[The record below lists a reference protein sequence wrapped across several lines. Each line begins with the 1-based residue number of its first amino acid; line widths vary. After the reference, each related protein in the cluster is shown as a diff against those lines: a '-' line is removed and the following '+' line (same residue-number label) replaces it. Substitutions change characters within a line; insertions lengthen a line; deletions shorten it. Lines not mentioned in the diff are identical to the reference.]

1 MRFCPVCARVRRPFH
16 PKAAMRSLTRPAFM
30 LAMTLLT
37 GCWFNTSLA
46 QAPARESTDD
56 VDIAAI
62 KPPPRDV
69 KDILRVLEQG
79 KVDLTEIEQ
88 ARKILALPQPAPD
101 ADNPTWN
108 NFHFK
113 RALANQKLGRMS
125 EAVAEMR
132 IAALDRRLSDP
143 KLEIRDLI
151 DLSVLESFSGNMAN
165 AISALDKAKNIVR
178 GLPQAGGFLLT
189 INRLLVINHAAVGNF
204 EIAKTTLTEMDNLLN
219 RLRRAPSVAE
229 YISIWEANVESARG
243 TLQWQQGLWVES
255 ERSLRKALRLL
266 NQNYQA
272 AKNSATK
279 ADDLGSGER
288 TYSDGTNNPR
298 MHLSQIILRNMNL
311 ADVLLQ
317 QRRLVDAEFYARE
330 ALKLALDNFGR
341 NSTDVGKALAT
352 MSKIVS
358 EQGRFP
364 EAVLLAQA
372 SLKAHTES
380 GITDESRVMA
390 MARKFYAT
398 ALVADG
404 QYQAADK
411 VFNEMMAGVRKDPAL
426 EKTFR
431 PDDLDWVLAMQKIG
445 KQPEALAMAE
455 RMLKR
460 SEAQSGKSSPRTA
473 LIAAFHAVSLQNQG
487 KLKEAHAAFR
497 EAAPTLVDQTRS
509 DAENDT
515 ASIKQQ
521 QRTTYLFENYVALL
535 ARIAQS
541 DPAQAQAAAAEAF
554 RVADLAKSSGV
565 QRALTAS
572 AARANI
578 KDPLLAQLAR
588 KEQDLQRRVNS
599 LSELLTGLLA
609 APPEQQLPS
618 VQAKIRQDITT
629 FKAERETLKKEIERK
644 YPDYAEMVEPKP
656 ATVERTR
663 ALLRADEVLVSWYF
677 AEKEAYVWA
686 ISKHDIPLFKAVA
699 LGRSEMAKQ
708 VSHLRRALDPGVATI
723 DEIPPFDV
731 KASFLLYQQIL
742 APVQESLKGKKVLLV
757 VPHAELGQLPLS
769 VLVTQDTAAAGKPA
783 VPFASYKAVPW
794 LVRDIAIAQLPS
806 VTALT
811 ALRNTPPGN
820 PNRGNFIGFGDP
832 FFSAEQYRS
841 AEKAQ
846 AARSTQLATRGLP
859 LNLRNAPKTT
869 GVSSAELGLLPRLP
883 DTKQEILE
891 IARVLGAAPSD
902 VYLNRQASV
911 KAVMEAD
918 LSNRKVVMFATHGLV
933 PGELDGLSQ
942 PALALSSPEV
952 TGDQDDGL
960 LTMDKV
966 LTLKLNADWVVL
978 SACNTASG
986 EGSGSEAVSGLGRAF
1001 FFAGAKALL
1010 VSNWPVDS
1018 VAARLLMTDLFRRQ
1032 QTGDKALAKS
1042 DALRQAMLQL
1052 IDQGGMS
1059 DGKAM
1064 KYSYA
1069 HPLFWAPFMVVGD

>member
-1 MRFCPVCARVRRPFH
+1 MKSRSILFSLVCPAWLT
-16 PKAAMRSLTRPAFM
+16 ASLFFTAPVYAQ
-30 LAMTLLT
+30 
-37 GCWFNTSLA
+37 TSEAEL
-46 QAPARESTDD
+46 D
-56 VDIAAI
+56 VTQV

-69 KDILRVLEQG
+69 KDILRVLEHS
-79 KVDLTEIEQ
+79 KVDVTEIER
-88 ARKILALPQPAPD
+88 ARKIVASPAPPQG
-101 ADNPTWN
+101 ADSQVLNE
-108 NFHFK
+108 FHYK
-113 RALANQKLGRMS
+113 RALANQKLGKIRA
-125 EAVAEMR
+125 AVDDMR
-132 IAALDRRLSDP
+132 LAALDYHSSNP
-143 KLEIRDLI
+143 QLEMRDLI
-151 DLSVLESFSGNMAN
+151 DLAVLENFAGNNQQAIQALEKAKSMAERMRVGGFILTADRLLVAN
-165 AISALDKAKNIVR
+165 YTIIGNFDKAKAILQEADDRMVS
-178 GLPQAGGFLLT
+178 
-189 INRLLVINHAAVGNF
+189 
-204 EIAKTTLTEMDNLLN
+204 
-219 RLRRAPSVAE
+219 LRRSPKLGE
-229 YISIWEANVESARG
+229 YVSYWEANLESTRG
-243 TLQWQQGLWVES
+243 IYLWQQGQWVES

-266 NQNYQA
+266 YQNYQA
-272 AKNSATK
+272 AKNNPARVDAISDNGRTL
-279 ADDLGSGER
+279 ADA
-288 TYSDGTNNPR
+288 TNNVR
-298 MHLSQIILRNMNL
+298 VYVTQIIGRDLNL
-311 ADVLLQ
+311 ADTLLQ
-317 QRRLVDAEFYARE
+317 QRKLTDAEYYARE
-330 ALKLALDNFGR
+330 ALTLALDNFGR
-341 NSTDVGKALAT
+341 NSTDVGKTLA
-352 MSKIVS
+352 MLSKIIS
-358 EQGRFP
+358 EQGRFA
-364 EAVLLAQA
+364 EAVLLARA
-372 SLKAHTES
+372 SLAAHTES
-380 GITDESRVMA
+380 GITDDSRVMA

-404 QYQAADK
+404 QFQEADK
-411 VFNEMMAGVRKDPAL
+411 AFRDMMAGVRKDPEL

-445 KQPEALAMAE
+445 KAGEAETMSS
-455 RMLKR
+455 RMLKNT
-460 SEAQSGKSSPRTA
+460 EARSGKNSPRTA
-473 LIAAFHAVSLQNQG
+473 LVAAFHAVSQQSQG
-487 KLKEAHAAFR
+487 KLKEAHATFK
-497 EAAPTLVDQTRS
+497 EAVPILVDQSRS

-521 QRTTYLFENYVALL
+521 QRTTYLYENYLSLL
-535 ARIAQS
+535 AQVAKT

-578 KDPLLAQLAR
+578 KDPQLAQLAR

-618 VQAKIRQDITT
+618 VQAKIRQDIAS
-629 FKAERETLKKEIERK
+629 FKTEREGLKKEIERK

-699 LGRSEMAKQ
+699 LGRSEMAQQ
-708 VSHLRRALDPGVATI
+708 VSHLRKALDPGVATI
-723 DEIPPFDV
+723 DEIPAFDV
-731 KASFLLYQQIL
+731 KAAFHLYQQIL
-742 APVQESLKGKKVLLV
+742 APVHESLKGKKVLLV

-769 VLVTQDTAAAGKPA
+769 VLVTQDTAPAAKLA
-783 VPFASYKAVPW
+783 LPFAGYKTVPW
-794 LVRDIAIAQLPS
+794 LIRDIAIAQLPS

-820 PNRGNFIGFGDP
+820 PNRKSFIGFGDP
-832 FFSAEQYRS
+832 FFSTDQAKS
-841 AEKAQ
+841 ADKAQ
-846 AARSTQLATRGLP
+846 AKTMQLATRGLP
-859 LNLRNAPKTT
+859 LSLRSAPKTS
-869 GVSSAELGLLPRLP
+869 GVSSAELSLLPRLP
-883 DTKQEILE
+883 DTKEEILE
-891 IARVLGAAPSD
+891 IAKVLAAAPDD

-942 PALALSSPEV
+942 PALALTSPDV
-952 TGDQDDGL
+952 TGDKDDGL

-966 LTLKLNADWVVL
+966 LTLKLDADWVVL

-1018 VAARLLMTDLFRRQ
+1018 VAARLLMTDLFKRQ
-1032 QTGDKALAKS
+1032 QTGDKAPAKS
-1042 DALRQAMLQL
+1042 DALRQSMLQL
-1052 IDQGGMS
+1052 IDHGGMS

>member
-1 MRFCPVCARVRRPFH
+1 MKTPIVNWSVATV
-16 PKAAMRSLTRPAFM
+16 A
-30 LAMTLLT
+30 LATALMFV
-37 GCWFNTSLA
+37 GASSHA
-46 QAPARESTDD
+46 QAGPPD
-56 VDIAAI
+56 VDVTQI

-69 KDILRVLEQG
+69 KDILRVLESS
-79 KVDLTEIEQ
+79 KIDPTEIER
-88 ARKILALPQPAPD
+88 ARQIIAQPAPAAD
-101 ADNPTWN
+101 AGT
-108 NFHFK
+108 K
-113 RALANQKLGRMS
+113 ALNEYYYRRSLAHQKLGKIR
-125 EAVAEMR
+125 EAVSDMR
-132 IAALDRRLSDP
+132 LAALDHHLDNP
-143 KLEIRDLI
+143 QFEMRDLI
-151 DLSVLESFSGNMAN
+151 DLAVLENFAGNN
-165 AISALDKAKNIVR
+165 QQALQALEKAKAMAER
-178 GLPQAGGFLLT
+178 MRQGGLILT
-189 INRLLVINHAAVGNF
+189 VNRLLVANYTTVGNF
-204 EIAKTTLTEMDNLLN
+204 EKARAILLDADALMVT
-219 RLRRAPSVAE
+219 LRRSPRLTDYVA
-229 YISIWEANVESARG
+229 YWEANLESTRG
-243 TLQWQQGLWVES
+243 IFYWQQGQWVES

-266 NQNYQA
+266 QQNYQT
-272 AKNSATK
+272 AKNNPQK
-279 ADDLGSGER
+279 VDDLANNGR
-288 TYSDGTNNPR
+288 TLSDATSNVR
-298 MHLSQIILRNMNL
+298 IYMSQMIFRNMNL

-317 QRRLVDAEFYARE
+317 QRKLIDAEYYARE
-330 ALKLALDNFGR
+330 ALTQALDTYGR
-341 NSTDVGKALAT
+341 NSTDVGKALA
-352 MSKIVS
+352 MLSKVIS
-358 EQGRFP
+358 EQGRFA
-364 EAVLLAQA
+364 EAVVLARA
-372 SLKAHTES
+372 SLATNTES
-380 GITDESRVMA
+380 GITDDSRVMA

-404 QYQAADK
+404 QFQEADK
-411 VFNEMMAGVRKDPAL
+411 VFREMMAGVRKDPEL

-445 KQPEALAMAE
+445 KAGEAETMSA
-455 RMLKR
+455 RMLK
-460 SEAQSGKSSPRTA
+460 STEARSGKGAPRTA
-473 LIAAFHAVSLQNQG
+473 LVAAFHAVSLQHQS
-487 KLKEAHAAFR
+487 KFKEAQSVYK
-497 EAAPTLVDQTRS
+497 EAVPILVDQTRN

-515 ASIKQQ
+515 ASTKQQ
-521 QRTTYLFENYVALL
+521 QRTTYLYENYLSLL
-535 ARIAQS
+535 AQVAKT
-541 DPAQAQAAAAEAF
+541 DPAQAQSAAAEAF

-578 KDPLLAQLAR
+578 KDPQLAQLAR

-618 VQAKIRQDITT
+618 VQARIRQDIAS
-629 FKAERETLKKEIERK
+629 FKTEREGLKKEIERK

-686 ISKHDIPLFKAVA
+686 ISKSSIPLFKAVA
-699 LGRSEMAKQ
+699 LGRSEMARQ
-708 VSHLRRALDPGVATI
+708 VGHLRKALDPGVATI

-731 KASFLLYQQIL
+731 KAAFQLYQQIL
-742 APVQESLKGKKVLLV
+742 APVHEGLKGKKVLLV

-769 VLVTQDTAAAGKPA
+769 VLVTQDTPLADKQGT
-783 VPFASYKAVPW
+783 PFAGYRALPW

-820 PNRGNFIGFGDP
+820 PNRKSFIGFGDP

-846 AARSTQLATRGLP
+846 AVRSTQLATRGLP
-859 LNLRNAPKTT
+859 LRLRSAPKTA
-869 GVSSAELGLLPRLP
+869 GISSAELGLLPRLP
-883 DTKQEILE
+883 DTKEEILE
-891 IARVLGAAPSD
+891 IAKVLSAAPSD

-933 PGELDGLSQ
+933 PGELDGLGQ
-942 PALALSSPEV
+942 PALALTSPDV
-952 TGDQDDGL
+952 TGDKDDGL

-966 LTLKLNADWVVL
+966 LTLKLDADWVVL

-1032 QTGDKALAKS
+1032 QTGDKAPDKS
-1042 DALRQAMLQL
+1042 NALRQAMLQL
-1052 IDQGGMS
+1052 MDHGGMS
-1059 DGKAM
+1059 DGKTM

>member
-1 MRFCPVCARVRRPFH
+1 MKSRFIPFSLAF
-16 PKAAMRSLTRPAFM
+16 AAW
-30 LAMTLLT
+30 LAVSP
-37 GCWFNTSLA
+37 FFATSLHA
-46 QAPARESTDD
+46 QTSEAVLDTTQ
-56 VDIAAI
+56 I

-79 KVDLTEIEQ
+79 KVDLSEIEQ
-88 ARKILALPQPAPD
+88 ARKILATPQPAQD

-108 NFHFK
+108 EFHFK
-113 RALANQKLGRMS
+113 RALAQQKLGRIS
-125 EAVAEMR
+125 EAVVEMR
-132 IAALDRRLSDP
+132 LAAFDRRQSDP
-143 KLEIRDLI
+143 KLEAKDLI
-151 DLSVLESFSGNMAN
+151 DLSVLESFAGNTAK
-165 AISALDKAKNIVR
+165 AIDALEKAKKTLRSV
-178 GLPQAGGFLLT
+178 PQAGGGLLT
-189 INRLLVINHAAVGNF
+189 VNRLLVINYSTVGNF
-204 EIAKTTLTEMDNLLN
+204 EAAKTTLAEMDNLLN

-243 TLQWQQGLWVES
+243 TFLWQQGLWVES

-266 NQNYQA
+266 HQNYQA
-272 AKNSATK
+272 AKNSSSK
-279 ADDLGSGER
+279 VDDLSTSGR
-288 TYSDGTNNPR
+288 ASSDGTNNPR
-298 MHLSQIILRNMNL
+298 LHLSQIILRDMNL

-317 QRRLVDAEFYARE
+317 QRRLIDAEFYARE
-330 ALKLALDNFGR
+330 ALQLALDNFGR

-358 EQGRFP
+358 EQGRFA
-364 EAVLLAQA
+364 EAVLLARA
-372 SLKAHTES
+372 SLTAHRES
-380 GITDESRVMA
+380 GITDGSRVMA

-398 ALVADG
+398 ALVANG
-404 QYQAADK
+404 QYQEADQT
-411 VFNEMMAGVRKDPAL
+411 FNEMMASVRQDPQLAS
-426 EKTFR
+426 TFR
-431 PDDLDWVLAMQKIG
+431 PEDLDWVLAMQKIG
-445 KQPEALAMAE
+445 KQAEAQTMAE

-473 LIAAFHAVSLQNQG
+473 LIAAFHAVSLQNLG
-487 KLKEAHAAFR
+487 KLKEAHAAFK
-497 EAAPTLVDQTRS
+497 EAAPVLVDQTRS

-578 KDPLLAQLAR
+578 KDPQLAQLAR
-588 KEQDLQRRVNS
+588 QEQDLQRRVNS

-629 FKAERETLKKEIERK
+629 FKAERENLKKEIERK

-677 AEKEAYVWA
+677 AEKESYVWA
-686 ISKHDIPLFKAVA
+686 ISKHDIPLFKAIA
-699 LGRSEMAKQ
+699 LGRKEMARQ
-708 VSHLRRALDPGVATI
+708 VSHLRKALDPGVSTI
-723 DEIPPFDV
+723 DEIPAFDV
-731 KASFLLYQQIL
+731 KAAFHLYQQIL
-742 APVQESLKGKKVLLV
+742 APVHESLKGKKVLLV

-769 VLVTQDTAAAGKPA
+769 VLVTKDMAVPAQQA
-783 VPFASYKAVPW
+783 VPFAGYKATAW

-811 ALRNTPPGN
+811 ALRNTPPGS
-820 PNRGNFIGFGDP
+820 PNRKNFIGFGDP
-832 FFSAEQYRS
+832 YFSADQARS
-841 AEKAQ
+841 AEKTQ
-846 AARSTQLATRGLP
+846 AKAMQLATRGLP
-859 LNLRNAPKTT
+859 LKLRSAPKTA
-869 GVSSAELGLLPRLP
+869 GVSSAELSLLPRLP
-883 DTKQEILE
+883 DTKEEILD
-891 IARVLGAAPSD
+891 IAKVLTAEPAD
-902 VYLNRQASV
+902 VYLNKQASV

-942 PALALSSPEV
+942 PALALTSPDV
-952 TGDQDDGL
+952 TGDKDDGL

-978 SACNTASG
+978 SACNTAAG

-1001 FFAGAKALL
+1001 FFAGARALL

-1018 VAARLLMTDLFRRQ
+1018 VAARQLMTDLFKRQ
-1032 QTGDKALAKS
+1032 QTGDQVLAKS
-1042 DALRQAMLQL
+1042 EALRQAMLQQL
-1052 IDQGGMS
+1052 DHGGMS